1 MRRGAGFGRAGRN
14 FTGCRTLGL
23 GHRTIWGAPGVATYS
38 PDQLSTLKIAISL
51 KYFRFWLLAGLGL
64 TAAGCASDKSV
75 FSHALNNVA
84 ARDNGFFL
92 AREKLWATEATLYK
106 GRNDDY
112 NRVLPLYPTL
122 DSTTVR
128 ATRPDLNDI
137 IKKAS
142 LPIQHRAGSDWTDD
156 AYLLVGWSR
165 FYKMEFDDAVLTFK
179 YVNSTSRDPFA
190 KQEALIGLLRTFL
203 ITKQLDNAKAVSDL
217 LDKEVGLPK
226 DARELFLARADYY
239 LQTEEPA
246 LAIAQL
252 EKAVPLI
259 PAKNERSRTR
269 FMLAQL
275 YQAQGQNKEA
285 TAQLN
290 NILKHNP
297 PYELDFQSKLLLGQ
311 VSDLDQQS
319 KERLDKYFAALL
331 KDPKN
336 KEYRDKIYY
345 EMGRLAYRQKK
356 YGDAL
361 ALLRTSARQPTT
373 SKSQKGYTYL
383 LAGRIYYEN
392 LQKYRLAAAYYDST
406 TQAMPKENPL
416 YTKTKERSDIL
427 QEFAK
432 QYTIIETQDSLQA
445 LARLPGTELDKRL
458 NTYAA
463 AELEAKR
470 LAQAKALAAQQALV
484 KKQQIDASRI
494 TGASSNSLSSS
505 QFGSSSN
512 SNPNSFDA
520 TTAVASGAAWYFD
533 NATSLGT
540 ARADFL
546 RLWGDRKLQDNWRTI
561 STPSSSPNAPQNG
574 GVPVSIIG
582 NDQTRV
588 NGGTLGASPAGANGA
603 TPADP
608 LAEQNALVVTY
619 RQALPT
625 TPGQLQTSNQQIE
638 GAMYELGGIYKELL
652 KEKQRGFETYAGQV
666 ERYPRGAHAPDAD
679 YLLYLY
685 YKDLPDPVKAAQYAA
700 ALQREFPT
708 STYARLIADPLY
720 REHERALHNAVAARL
735 DSAFT
740 LYKDQ
745 RFTKAK
751 AAVARLEQ
759 QYPKSDLTDRVAY
772 LKLLLAIRTQPPVA
786 VKASVERFAKDYP
799 DSPLAPQ
806 ALALAGAYQKADAG
820 QLYGALASTEKP
832 LLSSQFRPG
841 EVDNRMRIAYGDDE
855 LPSAPMVA
863 PAPTATNA
871 PAAGATG
878 SPVEAGLK
886 PAVDGLAPSKAEKA
900 VPVTTSPSGKSSAAA
915 VSAPAGATPA
925 PVPAG
930 ATPTAVPAGS
940 TPAPAPAA
948 TVPAAPAAPAVAY
961 ATQLS
966 AAHAVVLV
974 YPKGTAPT
982 ADLTSQLTA
991 YNGKFF
997 RANNLTVQ
1005 AAQPLGTDQEM
1016 VVVRSLPGSK
1026 VAQSYASKLR
1036 GPQSPLA
1043 RLRGQGYQTLVI
1055 SLANLTLLQETGGDL
1070 AGYQQ
1075 FYQKVY
1081 Q

>member
-1 MRRGAGFGRAGRN
+1 MGLLAW
-14 FTGCRTLGL
+14 LGL
-23 GHRTIWGAPGVATYS
+23 G
-38 PDQLSTLKIAISL
+38 
-51 KYFRFWLLAGLGL
+51 
-64 TAAGCASDKSV
+64 AASCASDKSLV
-75 FSHALNNVA
+75 SHALNNVA

-106 GRNDDY
+106 GRGDDY

-165 FYKMEFDDAVLTFK
+165 FYKMEFDDAILTFK

-190 KQEALIGLLRTFL
+190 KQEALIGLMRTFL

-217 LDKEVGLPK
+217 LDKELGLPK

-269 FMLAQL
+269 FILAQL

-331 KDPKN
+331 KDLKN

-361 ALLRTSARQPTT
+361 ALLRTSAKQPTT

-406 TQAMPKENPL
+406 TQALPKENPL
-416 YTKTKERSDIL
+416 YATTKERSDIL

-445 LARLPGTELDKRL
+445 LARLPAPELDKRL

-463 AELEAKR
+463 AELEAQR
-470 LAQAKALAAQQALV
+470 VAKAKVLAAQQALA

-494 TGASSNSLSSS
+494 TAAPSALSGS
-505 QFGSSSN
+505 QRDI
-512 SNPNSFDA
+512 SNPNAFDA
-520 TTAVASGAAWYFD
+520 TSAVATGAGWYFD
-533 NATSLGT
+533 NASTLGT

-546 RLWGDRKLQDNWRTI
+546 RLWGDRKLQDNWRTV

-574 GVPVSIIG
+574 GVPVSITG

-588 NGGTLGASPAGANGA
+588 NGGATGASPA
-603 TPADP
+603 PAAPVDP
-608 LAEQNALVVTY
+608 LAEQNALVAQY
-619 RQALPT
+619 RQTIPT
-625 TPGQLQTSNQQIE
+625 TPAQLQTSDTQIE
-638 GAMYELGGIYKELL
+638 AAMYELGGIYKELL
-652 KEKQRGFETYAGQV
+652 KEKQRGYDTYAGEV
-666 ERYPRGAHAPDAD
+666 ARYPRGAHAPDAD

-735 DSAFT
+735 DSAFA

-745 RFTKAK
+745 WFSRSKA
-751 AAVARLEQ
+751 VVTRLEK
-759 QYPKSDLTDRVAY
+759 QYPKSDLQDRVAY

-786 VKASVERFAKDYP
+786 VKNSVQQFAKDYP
-799 DSPLAPQ
+799 DSPLVPQ
-806 ALALAGAYQKADAG
+806 AQALAGAYQKAEAG

-841 EVDNRMRIAYGDDE
+841 EVENRMRINYDDDE
-855 LPSAPMVA
+855 PVPTPRPAMVPTPAANPAANAASLPATAPASVA
-863 PAPTATNA
+863 PASASQPAGSTRAPATTSATGNPA
-871 PAAGATG
+871 AIVPATGAPAPASPSATTPGTSAPVTPAAG
-878 SPVEAGLK
+878 
-886 PAVDGLAPSKAEKA
+886 
-900 VPVTTSPSGKSSAAA
+900 
-915 VSAPAGATPA
+915 
-925 PVPAG
+925 
-930 ATPTAVPAGS
+930 

-948 TVPAAPAAPAVAY
+948 TAAAAPAVAY

-974 YPKGTAPT
+974 YPKGTVPT
-982 ADLTSQLTA
+982 ADLASQLTA
-991 YNGKFF
+991 YNNKFF
-997 RANNLTVQ
+997 RAGSLTVQ
-1005 AAQPLGTDQEM
+1005 PPQPLGADQEM

-1043 RLRGQGYQTLVI
+1043 RLRGQGYQALVI
-1055 SLANLTLLQETGGDL
+1055 SLANLTLLQDAGGDL

>member
-1 MRRGAGFGRAGRN
+1 
-14 FTGCRTLGL
+14 
-23 GHRTIWGAPGVATYS
+23 
-38 PDQLSTLKIAISL
+38 LKIAIFL
-51 KYFRFWLLAGLGL
+51 RYYRFWLLAWLGL
-64 TAAGCASDKSV
+64 SAASCASDKSLV
-75 FSHALNNVA
+75 SHALNNVA

-106 GRNDDY
+106 GRGDDY

-128 ATRPDLNDI
+128 ATRADLNDI

-156 AYLLVGWSR
+156 AYLLVAWSR
-165 FYKMEFDDAVLTFK
+165 FYKMEFDDAILTFK

-190 KQEALIGLLRTFL
+190 KQEALIGLMRSFL
-203 ITKQLDNAKAVSDL
+203 VTKQLDNAKAVSDL
-217 LDKEVGLPK
+217 LDKEVGLTK
-226 DARELFLARADYY
+226 DARELFLARAEYY
-239 LQTEEPA
+239 LQVEEPR

-269 FMLAQL
+269 FILAQL
-275 YQAQGQNKEA
+275 YQAQGQDKEA

-290 NILKHNP
+290 DILKHNP

-311 VSDLDQQS
+311 VSDLDKQS

-336 KEYRDKIYY
+336 KEYQDKIYY
-345 EMGRLAYRQKK
+345 EMGRLAYRQQK
-356 YGDAL
+356 YGEAL
-361 ALLRTSARQPTT
+361 ALLRTSAKVPTV

-392 LQKYRLAAAYYDST
+392 LRKYPLAAAYYDST
-406 TQAMPKENPL
+406 VQAMPKENPL
-416 YTKTKERSDIL
+416 FAATRERADIL
-427 QEFAK
+427 KDFAR
-432 QYTIIETQDSLQA
+432 QYVIIETQDSLQA
-445 LARLPGTELDKRL
+445 LVKLPAPELDKRL

-463 AELEAKR
+463 TELETKR
-470 LAQAKALAAQQALV
+470 QAEVKALAAQKAQAQ
-484 KKQQIDASRI
+484 KARADASRI
-494 TGASSNSLSSS
+494 SGTPSALSGS
-505 QFGSSSN
+505 QRDI

-520 TTAVASGAAWYFD
+520 TTAVATGAQWYFD
-533 NATSLGT
+533 NPSSLGT
-540 ARADFL
+540 ARGEFL

-561 STPSSSPNAPQNG
+561 LTPSNSPNAPQNG
-574 GVPVSIIG
+574 GAPVSITG

-588 NGGTLGASPAGANGA
+588 NGDATGANPA
-603 TPADP
+603 TPAAPADP
-608 LAEQNALVVTY
+608 LAAQNTLVAKY
-619 RQALPT
+619 REALPT
-625 TPGQLQTSNQQIE
+625 SSAQLAASDKQVE
-638 GAMYELGGIYKELL
+638 AAMYELGGIYKELL
-652 KEKQRGFETYAGQV
+652 KEKQRGYETYASQV
-666 ERYPRGAHAPDAD
+666 DRYPRGAHAPDAD

-685 YKDLPDPVKAAQYAA
+685 YKDLPDPAKAAQYAA
-700 ALQREFPT
+700 ALQREFPA
-708 STYARLIADPLY
+708 STYAKLIADPLY

-745 RFTKAK
+745 YFTRAK
-751 AAVARLEQ
+751 AAVARLEK

-786 VKASVERFAKDYP
+786 VRASVAQFAKDYP
-799 DSPLAPQ
+799 DSPLVPQ
-806 ALALAGAYQKADAG
+806 AQALAGAFQKAEAG
-820 QLYGALASTEKP
+820 QLTGALASTEKP
-832 LLSSQFRPG
+832 VVSQFRPG
-841 EVDNRMRIAYGDDE
+841 EVENRMRILYAEDE
-855 LPSAPMVA
+855 SPYKPLVPTPLPAPASDKTAQGLKAVSLPAASPADANSPQSPTTTAPTSASGKPTTAPATPAAAAPPATA
-863 PAPTATNA
+863 PAPT
-871 PAAGATG
+871 PA
-878 SPVEAGLK
+878 S
-886 PAVDGLAPSKAEKA
+886 
-900 VPVTTSPSGKSSAAA
+900 
-915 VSAPAGATPA
+915 PA
-925 PVPAG
+925 PV
-930 ATPTAVPAGS
+930 
-940 TPAPAPAA
+940 
-948 TVPAAPAAPAVAY
+948 APAAPAVAY

-982 ADLTSQLTA
+982 ADLATQLTT

-997 RANNLTVQ
+997 RANNLAVQ

-1016 VVVRSLPGSK
+1016 VVVRSLPGAK
-1026 VAQSYASKLR
+1026 VAQSYATKLR

-1043 RLRGQGYQTLVI
+1043 RLRGQGYQALVI
-1055 SLANLTLLQETGGDL
+1055 SLANLTLLQEAGGDL